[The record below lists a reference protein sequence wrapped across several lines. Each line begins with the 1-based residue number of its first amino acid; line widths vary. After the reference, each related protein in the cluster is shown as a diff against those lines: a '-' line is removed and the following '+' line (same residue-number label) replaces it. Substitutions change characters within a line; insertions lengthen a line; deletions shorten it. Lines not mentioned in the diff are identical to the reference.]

1 VVLSGL
7 QDRLAPLRTW
17 LFPRRV
23 YLQLEDQ
30 AISAMAL
37 EGERIAWQE
46 RVPLPA
52 GLCVNGEPLMV
63 EALGDLLGDLLVER
77 GYAGAHVKAV
87 LPRAATAWRLIEW
100 PEAAWPEQPELLV
113 RQQQDELG
121 LPWSLQD
128 ADVLLDPLLAEL
140 PRSLLVAA
148 QRSLLEAWIEVFSQA
163 GVALDGLEAL
173 PICLWRAV
181 KPQLARQGR
190 EGFLALLQLEP
201 DQSWLLALD
210 QGQPLGEWPLPVAH
224 DHEALAVALQQWR
237 QRHEPTTCLL
247 LGPDST
253 VRELG
258 EQLPLWLGCPVLPL
272 EFPGGEA
279 AIWGLAAGELAR

>member
-1 VVLSGL
+1 MVLSGL

-63 EALGDLLGDLLVER
+63 AALGDLLGDLLVER
-77 GYAGAHVKAV
+77 GYAGAQVKAV

-128 ADVLLDPLLAEL
+128 ADLLLEPLLGDP
-140 PRSLLVAA
+140 PRSLLVAV
-148 QRSLLEAWIEVFSQA
+148 QRALLEAWIEVFSQA

-181 KPQLARQGR
+181 KPQLARQGS
-190 EGFLALLQLEP
+190 EGLLALLQLEP

-210 QGQPLGEWPLPVAH
+210 QGQPLGEWPLPVAD
-224 DHEALAVALQQWR
+224 DHAALAAALRQWR
-237 QRHEPTTCLL
+237 KRHAPSVCTL
-247 LGPDST
+247 LGPDAALQA
-253 VRELG
+253 LG
-258 EQLPLWLGCPVLPL
+258 EQLPAWLGCPVLPL
-272 EFPGGEA
+272 ELPGAEA
-279 AIWGLAAGELAR
+279 ALWGLAAGEQTP

>member
-1 VVLSGL
+1 MVLSGL

-30 AISAMAL
+30 AISAMVL

-77 GYAGAHVKAV
+77 GYARAHVKAV

>member
-1 VVLSGL
+1 M
-7 QDRLAPLRTW
+7 
-17 LFPRRV
+17 

-30 AISAMAL
+30 AISAMVL

-52 GLCVNGEPLMV
+52 GLCLNGEPLMV

-87 LPRAATAWRLIEW
+87 LPRAASAWRLIEW

-128 ADVLLDPLLAEL
+128 ADVLLDPLLAEP

-181 KPQLARQGR
+181 AVKPQLAWQGR
-190 EGFLALLQLEP
+190 EGCLALLQLEP

-258 EQLPLWLGCPVLPL
+258 EQLPVWLGCPVLPL